1 MLPVPARDA
10 SFYRDRA
17 VEDVRNGKGSLH
29 YLPQPR
35 NPTRLG
41 LDSDHSWRPMTTRAT
56 VFIDSNVL
64 LHYRFFDELDWT
76 TLIKADEVVLT
87 ICAPVIRELDRKKWS
102 GHSSRVRD
110 RAVRVMRRIGALIS
124 DNQRVSLSERM
135 SLWLPSREPSIDYGT
150 HSLDKTVVDDVIL
163 ACIVE
168 GYGCENSEPVLVS
181 ADLGLR
187 LKANNLSLKTV
198 VPPDDWRLPLET
210 DETEKQLKATQTE
223 LNALKAAAPRLR
235 LVFGNGNSFVEYDV
249 QPRPAWS
256 EEEIAK
262 RLEEIKDNDSPM
274 EIAELTHEF
283 LAILAT
289 YNSVLRKYYREYE
302 HYLRSRP
309 TVFEPRDRTLSLKLR
324 LENIGQRSRLR
335 TWTLF

>member
-274 EIAELTHEF
+274 EIAE
-283 LAILAT
+283 
-289 YNSVLRKYYREYE
+289 
-302 HYLRSRP
+302 
-309 TVFEPRDRTLSLKLR
+309 TVAPQGS
-324 LENIGQRSRLR
+324 
-335 TWTLF
+335 WTVV